1 MKRLAVLLVAFTF
14 AFAFAYVVACRA
26 REAPKPAAASPYET
40 KLQPLI
46 EDFLRKQEIPG
57 FAIAVI
63 DDGKVVY
70 EKGFGV
76 QSLKGKD
83 PTTPRSLFHMASIT
97 KPFVATAVMQLVEK
111 GRMSLDAPITTYL
124 PYFQIADPR
133 AKTIT
138 VRQML
143 THTSG
148 MPDEGD
154 YGWDRPQ
161 YDDGALER
169 YVRSLKDQKLVFAP
183 GERMQ
188 YSNMAY
194 EILGDAVAKASGM
207 TFEEYV
213 HQNILQPLGMSD
225 STLLVK
231 DTEPALMTWGHE
243 LDGKGHPFASQVYPY
258 NRMHTPSSD
267 LHSNVKDMSRWAI
280 ANLNGGTLDGQRI
293 LEKAT
298 LEKMWTPAHELA
310 APGPDVRRQAIGL
323 SWFLGKHRGH
333 DIVSHGGGDTGYI
346 TDLVM
351 IPEGRK
357 AVVWMANV
365 DYIGQPPV
373 TRAALDTVL
382 GLTPET
388 IVSKRSAGRVLM
400 ATYKDGGLDAALEQ
414 YEDFKKSRT
423 DIYEVGEDEL
433 NTLGYF
439 LLREKKNDEA
449 LRVFRLNADA
459 FPKSANAQDS
469 LGEALEIAG
478 DKTAAREAY
487 ERALKLDPQ
496 SSHARDALGKLRP

>member
-1 MKRLAVLLVAFTF
+1 M
-14 AFAFAYVVACRA
+14 
-26 REAPKPAAASPYET
+26 
-40 KLQPLI
+40 
-46 EDFLRKQEIPG
+46 
-57 FAIAVI
+57 I

-124 PYFQIADPR
+124 PYFEIADPR

-148 MPDEGD
+148 MPDVDD
-154 YGWDRPQ
+154 YEWDRPQ

-213 HQNILQPLGMSD
+213 RQNILQPLGMAD

-231 DTEPALMTWGHE
+231 DTDPALMTWGHE
-243 LDGKGHPFASQVYPY
+243 LDGKGHPFASHVYPY
-258 NRMHTPSSD
+258 NRPHTPSSD
-267 LHSNVKDMSRWAI
+267 LHSNVRDMSRWAI
-280 ANLNGGTLDGQRI
+280 ANLDAATLDGGQLDSQRI

-323 SWFLGKHRGH
+323 SWFLGNAPRPRHRLPRRRRHRLHHRPRH
-333 DIVSHGGGDTGYI
+333 DPRGPQGC
-346 TDLVM
+346 
-351 IPEGRK
+351 
-357 AVVWMANV
+357 
-365 DYIGQPPV
+365 
-373 TRAALDTVL
+373 
-382 GLTPET
+382 
-388 IVSKRSAGRVLM
+388 
-400 ATYKDGGLDAALEQ
+400 GLDGQRRLHRPAPVDARRPRHGPGSDARADRVQALP
-414 YEDFKKSRT
+414 R
-423 DIYEVGEDEL
+423 DE
-433 NTLGYF
+433 
-439 LLREKKNDEA
+439 
-449 LRVFRLNADA
+449 
-459 FPKSANAQDS
+459 S
-469 LGEALEIAG
+469 
-478 DKTAAREAY
+478 
-487 ERALKLDPQ
+487 
-496 SSHARDALGKLRP
+496 

>member
-1 MKRLAVLLVAFTF
+1 MKRSGVPLVAF
-14 AFAFAYVVACRA
+14 AFAFVVACRA
-26 REAPKPAAASPYET
+26 REAPKAAAANPYET

-124 PYFQIADPR
+124 PYFEIADPR

-148 MPDEGD
+148 MPDVDD
-154 YGWDRPQ
+154 YEWDRPQ

-213 HQNILQPLGMSD
+213 RQNILQPLGMSD

-231 DTEPALMTWGHE
+231 DTDPALMTWGHE
-243 LDGKGHPFASQVYPY
+243 LDGKGHPFASLVYPY
-258 NRMHTPSSD
+258 NRTHTPSSD
-267 LHSNVKDMSRWAI
+267 LHSNVRDMSRWAI
-280 ANLNGGTLDGQRI
+280 ANLDGG
-293 LEKAT
+293 
-298 LEKMWTPAHELA
+298 PARRAAHPREGHARKDVDPRARARRAGPGRAPPGHRPEL
-310 APGPDVRRQAIGL
+310 VSR
-323 SWFLGKHRGH
+323 KHRGH

-365 DYIGQPPV
+365 DYIGQRPV

-382 GLTPET
+382 GLTPEP
-388 IVSKRSAGRVLM
+388 IVSKRSAGRVLT
-400 ATYKDGGLDAALEQ
+400 ATYKDGGLDAALKQ
-414 YEDFKKSRT
+414 YADLKRNQT
-423 DIYEVGEDEL
+423 DLYDLGEDEL

-449 LRVFRLNADA
+449 LRVFRMNAEA

-478 DKTAAREAY
+478 DKAGAREAY

-496 SSHARDALGKLRP
+496 FPHARDALGKLRP